1 MNREKYRDNDKE
13 QDGGSKNMK
22 VLLLNGSI
30 HRNGTTY
37 AALEEVAQTLQQE
50 GIETEIFQIGAGAIR
65 DCMDC
70 REMFRAGM
78 VFLPMMR

>member
-1 MNREKYRDNDKE
+1 
-13 QDGGSKNMK
+13 MK

-50 GIETEIFQIGAGAIR
+50 GIETEIFQIGAGRSVTAWIAGNVPSR
-65 DCMDC
+65 D
-70 REMFRAGM
+70 

>member
-30 HRNGTTY
+30 HRNGTTH

-50 GIETEIFQIGAGAIR
+50 
-65 DCMDC
+65 
-70 REMFRAGM
+70 
-78 VFLPMMR
+78 